1 MSNERATVVPDF
13 IGELDGGVFENKIS
27 MALSEVAFG
36 VLNNGQKGKVVITLD
51 IDRMSNSVEEKRVM
65 IKHKLAFV
73 RPPRAVS
80 RLKKTPPKRRCMS
93 IAAASSPSCRKTRGS
108 FSTSP
113 AILTR
118 SCVPG
123 SKTPDKIKRKNHVS
137 YR

>member
-73 RPPRAVS
+73 RPTPRGKS
-80 RLKKTPPKRRCMS
+80 SEEDTTETPMYVN
-93 IAAASSPSCRKTRGS
+93 RGGKLTILQEDQGQL
-108 FSTSP
+108 FSLAGDTD
-113 AILTR
+113 AKLRTQQ
-118 SCVPG
+118 
-123 SKTPDKIKRKNHVS
+123 
-137 YR
+137 

>member
-73 RPPRAVS
+73 RP
-80 RLKKTPPKRRCMS
+80 TPLGK
-93 IAAASSPSCRKTRGS
+93 SSEEDTTETPMYVNRGGKLTILQEDQGQL
-108 FSTSP
+108 FSL
-113 AILTR
+113 A
-118 SCVPG
+118 G
-123 SKTPDKIKRKNHVS
+123 DPDAKLRNQQ
-137 YR
+137 

>member
-73 RPPRAVS
+73 RPTPRGKS
-80 RLKKTPPKRRCMS
+80 SEEDTTETPMYVN
-93 IAAASSPSCRKTRGS
+93 RGGKLTILQEDQGQL
-108 FSTSP
+108 FSL
-113 AILTR
+113 A
-118 SCVPG
+118 G
-123 SKTPDKIKRKNHVS
+123 DPDAKLRNQQ
-137 YR
+137 

>member
-73 RPPRAVS
+73 RPTPRGKS
-80 RLKKTPPKRRCMS
+80 SEEDTTETPMYVN
-93 IAAASSPSCRKTRGS
+93 RGGKLTILQEDQGQL
-108 FSTSP
+108 FSL
-113 AILTR
+113 A
-118 SCVPG
+118 G
-123 SKTPDKIKRKNHVS
+123 DPDAKLRTQQ
-137 YR
+137 